1 LKFYNIKNKIGVK
14 KKLSLKFCPKCG
26 VKLEEPDSIYCV
38 SCGANLGT
46 RKNAAETTSYETVP
60 EKKAQQA
67 KIASETV
74 DYGDFWP
81 RLVALIIDGIII
93 GIIGSVLSLIIFVTW
108 IPFNIFNPLGGGWWT
123 VSFPFDWLIGF
134 IYSWALETNNNG
146 QTVGKMAM
154 HLRTVD
160 EHTFGQAS
168 SGHYAINNLL
178 KPSGLLILD
187 LILGFLKNSGD
198 PKKRYRI
205 MQNVSE
211 TVVIRT
217 N

>member
-1 LKFYNIKNKIGVK
+1 M
-14 KKLSLKFCPKCG
+14 
-26 VKLEEPDSIYCV
+26 YCV
-38 SCGANLGT
+38 SCGGNLGT
-46 RKNAAETTSYETVP
+46 RKKVAETTSYETVP

-67 KIASETV
+67 KISPETV
-74 DYGDFWP
+74 EYGDFWP
-81 RLVALIIDGIII
+81 RFVALIIDGFLI
-93 GIIGSVLSLIIFVTW
+93 GIIGSVLSLIIFVSW
-108 IPFNIFNPLGGGWWT
+108 IPFNIFDPFGGWWT

-134 IYSWALETNNNG
+134 IYSWALETYNNG

-154 HLRTVD
+154 NLRTVD
-160 EHTFGQAS
+160 EHTFGPAS
-168 SGHYAINNLL
+168 SSNYAINNIL

-187 LILGFLKNSGD
+187 FIIGIIKNSGD

-217 N
+217 K